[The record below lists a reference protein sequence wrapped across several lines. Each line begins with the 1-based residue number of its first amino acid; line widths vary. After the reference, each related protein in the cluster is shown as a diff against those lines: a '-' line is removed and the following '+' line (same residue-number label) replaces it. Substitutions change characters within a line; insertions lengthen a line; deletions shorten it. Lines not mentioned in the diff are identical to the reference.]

1 MEIHLLQ
8 APRRTGILI
17 VQEAVLYNKKQ
28 APLEQSLGIADTQN
42 VRNFF
47 FAIFESPRIRAFFAL
62 MFNFFFTIFVAGEY
76 ITMGRIIAIDYG
88 RKRTGLAVTDPGRII
103 ASPLETVA
111 TAKLEEYLVDYLK
124 REKVDAIVIGYPRK
138 MNNQPSELIVQINP
152 FIKRLSKI
160 FEDINI
166 HLVDERF
173 TSGMAQKAMIEGG
186 MKKSDRQKKEN
197 VDKISASLILQSY
210 LEQVKNY
217 SK

>member
-1 MEIHLLQ
+1 MF
-8 APRRTGILI
+8 
-17 VQEAVLYNKKQ
+17 Y
-28 APLEQSLGIADTQN
+28 
-42 VRNFF
+42 
-47 FAIFESPRIRAFFAL
+47 IFL
-62 MFNFFFTIFVAGEY
+62 TIFVAGKY
-76 ITMGRIIAIDYG
+76 LKMGRILAIDYG

-111 TAKLEEYLVDYLK
+111 TAKLEEYLVNYIK

-138 MNNQPSELIVQINP
+138 MNNQPSELIEQINP
-152 FIKRLSKI
+152 FIKRLRKI
-160 FEDINI
+160 FSDIDL

-173 TSGMAQKAMIEGG
+173 TSDMARKAMIEGG

>member
-1 MEIHLLQ
+1 
-8 APRRTGILI
+8 
-17 VQEAVLYNKKQ
+17 
-28 APLEQSLGIADTQN
+28 
-42 VRNFF
+42 
-47 FAIFESPRIRAFFAL
+47 
-62 MFNFFFTIFVAGEY
+62 
-76 ITMGRIIAIDYG
+76 MGRIIAIDYG

-111 TAKLEEYLVDYLK
+111 TANVEEYLKDYLK

-138 MNNQPSELIVQINP
+138 MNNQPSELLRELNP
-152 FIKRLSKI
+152 FIKRLDKI
-160 FEDINI
+160 FEDIDI

-210 LEQVKNY
+210 LEQIKNY